1 MATIKQWRRAVDLNP
16 LDVATIR
23 AGLLRLP
30 CPEGASKWT
39 HYGAEFVRSRKDE
52 VWPKVEA
59 VFRGLPR
66 EERRAIVQ
74 RRRVWRKAVEVAES
88 RRDWSRRKGG
98 AE

>member
-1 MATIKQWRRAVDLNP
+1 MMGSKRKRRAVDLSA

-23 AGLLRLP
+23 AGLHRQP
-30 CPEGASKWT
+30 CPPGASKWT
-39 HYGAEFVRSRKDE
+39 HYGAEFVRSCKDE

-66 EERRAIVQ
+66 EERRSIVRH
-74 RRRVWRKAVEVAES
+74 RREWRNAVGVAEW
-88 RRDWSRRKGG
+88 RRDWARRKGG